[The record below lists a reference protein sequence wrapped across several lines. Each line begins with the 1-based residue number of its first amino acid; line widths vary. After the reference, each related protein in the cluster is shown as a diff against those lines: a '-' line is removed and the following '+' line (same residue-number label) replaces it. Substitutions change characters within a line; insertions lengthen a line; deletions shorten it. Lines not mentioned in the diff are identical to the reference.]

1 MTTLRFRAAALA
13 IAAAAAVGALG
24 SAPAFAKS
32 GDAVRTGACSRTSDW
47 KLKLGPR
54 DGVIETQFEV
64 DSKRVGQTWTV
75 KITDNGTTVLQRTAK
90 TVAPSGSFSVGV
102 RTTNRAGTDSFVAT
116 ARNAATGE
124 TCVGRASV

>member
-13 IAAAAAVGALG
+13 IASAAAVGAVW
-24 SAPAFAKS
+24 SAPAFARS
-32 GDAVRTGACSRTSDW
+32 GDVVRAGACSRTSHW

-54 DGVIETQFEV
+54 GAVIETQFEV
-64 DSKRVGQTWTV
+64 DSNRVGQRWTV
-75 KITDNGTTVLQRTAK
+75 KIADNRATVLQRTAK

-102 RTTNRAGTDSFVAT
+102 RATNRAGTDSFVAT